1 MMNTIK
7 SMTGYGRFESV
18 DAQRK
23 IVIDLR
29 SVNHRFCDINVK
41 VPRAYLYLEEKIKD
55 YVGKRVH
62 RGKIDVSVY
71 FESYVSQNKA
81 VSLDMAL
88 LQNYYDVLT
97 EIKENFNVKNEIG
110 LSDLTRFSDIFI
122 ARQEE
127 QDQEAVWDMIR
138 EGLEKA
144 VDDFEAMRI
153 REGQRMADDLRFRAD
168 VILSELA
175 KVEDYAP
182 QMAEAYGIRLKERM
196 KELMGDTPVDESRF
210 LTEVALMA
218 DRVCVSEETVRL
230 RSHFEELENIL
241 KEAEGIGR
249 KLDFLVQEMNRE
261 INTIGSKVNDIRI
274 SKLVVNMKAELEK
287 IREQIQNI
295 E

>member
-1 MMNTIK
+1 MNTIK

-97 EIKENFNVKNEIG
+97 EIKENFHVKNEIG

-127 QDQEAVWDMIR
+127 QDQDAVWDMIK

-153 REGQRMADDLRFRAD
+153 REGQRMAEDLRFRAD

-182 QMAEAYGIRLKERM
+182 EMAEAYGNRLKERM
-196 KELMGDTPVDESRF
+196 KELLGDTPVDESRF

-241 KEAEGIGR
+241 KEGEGIGR

-261 INTIGSKVNDIRI
+261 VNTIGSKVNDIRI
-274 SKLVVNMKAELEK
+274 SKLVVNMKAEIEK

>member
-1 MMNTIK
+1 MSTIK

-97 EIKENFNVKNEIG
+97 EIKESFNVKNEIG
-110 LSDLTRFSDIFI
+110 LSDLTRFTDIFI

-127 QDQEAVWDMIR
+127 QDQDAVWDMIKD
-138 EGLEKA
+138 GLSKA

-168 VILSELA
+168 VILSELS

-261 INTIGSKVNDIRI
+261 VNTIGSKVNDIRI
-274 SKLVVNMKAELEK
+274 SKLVVNMKAEIEK